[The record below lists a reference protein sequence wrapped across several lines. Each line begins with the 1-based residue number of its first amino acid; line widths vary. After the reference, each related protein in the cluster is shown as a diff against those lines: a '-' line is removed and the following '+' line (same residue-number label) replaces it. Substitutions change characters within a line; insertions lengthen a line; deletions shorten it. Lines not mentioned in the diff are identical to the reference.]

1 MTQTKTTKKTL
12 LLTKYLLYIASILR
26 VILFLTIYTLFDEII
41 YKVHIYTGITLTS
54 TLQYKIDWYD
64 LFLTFLILTFIFI
77 LYSSCIMSFI
87 YKNKYFNFAIFKAT
101 LFKYS
106 INIIIFFFGL
116 FSLRE
121 NNNVLNYTILGIVL
135 LLLITFNMYFKP
147 LYKVIIDNSL
157 KNTIKE
163 VYKTNKNQKFIYIYK
178 RINLLYVV
186 LNIILV
192 GSPYFITYINNHLNI
207 NKTKL

>member
-12 LLTKYLLYIASILR
+12 LLTKYFLYIASILL

-64 LFLTFLILTFIFI
+64 LFLTFLILTIIFI

-87 YKNKYFNFAIFKAT
+87 YKNKYFNFAIFKVT

-106 INIIIFFFGL
+106 ISIIIFFFGL

-121 NNNVLNYTILGIVL
+121 NHNVLNYTILGIVL

-147 LYKVIIDNSL
+147 LYKVIVNNSL
-157 KNTIKE
+157 KNAIKT

-178 RINLLYVV
+178 RINLLYVI